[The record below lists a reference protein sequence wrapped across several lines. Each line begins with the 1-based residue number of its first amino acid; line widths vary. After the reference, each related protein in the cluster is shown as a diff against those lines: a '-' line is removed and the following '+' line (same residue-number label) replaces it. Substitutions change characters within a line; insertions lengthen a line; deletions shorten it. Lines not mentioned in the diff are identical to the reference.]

1 MPKKHP
7 PKSVTSNGRVTEF
20 AFLPKLASG
29 QTIEIHYSTDVANDD
44 FLQVQR
50 IVVNTVSGGVPSL
63 PSFHEP
69 GSNTFEAY
77 RKDPEFQDALITHI
91 GKTKNDIINQGT
103 NALLDAVEAAG
114 KSGNAILFRDAPV
127 NTSSNPTQPPISGIG
142 TNITSPTVKTPT
154 ANPVVFPSQ
163 IGVGVTDNQEF
174 IQSIN
179 NKDTKYISL
188 KYPFDAAYGNGQDHL
203 VIEQFTYRPPQES
216 QLRTQEDLFRK
227 SGGSNKSKKSKS
239 EVTPLIDFIKR
250 GVRRN
255 SNLRDFLGV
264 VKLPIPNNL
273 SLSNGVDWGD
283 KKANPVEM
291 GAFFSAMNIAGPIVG
306 GNLGE
311 AARMFG
317 KGIGDLFGAVGAK
330 TFSPDNPGGL
340 ALSAFISQYA
350 LGKLGINVDPAQ
362 FIARGTGNTVNPNL
376 ELLFSG
382 PKLRSFAFK
391 FILAPNEEKEAS
403 ECRRILRFFKQGMAA
418 KRGSANTLFLGSPNV
433 FRLRYLTKENE
444 IIRGLPRYKICALTS
459 CDIDYAPG
467 QTYQSYDDSKA
478 GSQPVMMSLT
488 LNFTELTPLFST
500 DYLQSGLEFS
510 DNQDLF
516 SRAGGMGTLDPIT
529 SEDVGF

>member
-7 PKSVTSNGRVTEF
+7 PKSVTSNGTTS
-20 AFLPKLASG
+20 ALAYLPKLASG
-29 QTIEIHYSTDVANDD
+29 QTIGIYYSTDVANDD
-44 FLQVQR
+44 FLEVQR
-50 IVVNTVSGGVPSL
+50 IVVTNALTGVPT
-63 PSFHEP
+63 FHDP
-69 GSNTFEAY
+69 GTATFKAY
-77 RKDPEFQDALITHI
+77 QADPDFQNALITHI
-91 GKTKNDIINQGT
+91 GKTKSDIINQGT
-103 NALLDAVEAAG
+103 NAFLDAAQAAG
-114 KSGNAILFRDAPV
+114 RSGNAHVFRDAPV
-127 NTSSNPTQPPISGIG
+127 NTNSNPLQPPITGIG
-142 TNITSPTVKTPT
+142 TNVTPPTVATTT
-154 ANPVVFPSQ
+154 ANPVVFPTQ

-203 VIEQFTYRPPQES
+203 VIEQFTYRPPQED
-216 QLRTQEDLFRK
+216 QLRT
-227 SGGSNKSKKSKS
+227 SGGSSSS
-239 EVTPLIDFIKR
+239 GASQVTPLIDFINK

-264 VKLPIPNNL
+264 VRLPIPNNL

-291 GAFFSAMNIAGPIVG
+291 GAFFSAMNMAGPIVG

-311 AARMFG
+311 AAKMFAG
-317 KGIGDLFGAVGAK
+317 GIGDLFKSVAGGS
-330 TFSPDNPGGL
+330 FSPDQPGGL

-362 FIARGTGNTVNPNL
+362 FIARGTGNTINPNL

-391 FILAPNEEKEAS
+391 FVLAPNEEKEAS

>member
-7 PKSVTSNGRVTEF
+7 PKSVTSNGTVT
-20 AFLPKLASG
+20 ALAYLPQLVGGK
-29 QTIEIHYSTDVANDD
+29 TIGIYYSTDVANDD
-44 FLQVQR
+44 FLEVQR
-50 IVVNTVSGGVPSL
+50 IVVTDALTGVPS
-63 PSFHEP
+63 FHDP
-69 GSNTFEAY
+69 GTATFKSY
-77 RKDPEFQDALITHI
+77 QSDPDFQNALITHI
-91 GKTKNDIINQGT
+91 GKTKADIISQGT
-103 NALLDAVEAAG
+103 NAFFEAAAAANR
-114 KSGNAILFRDAPV
+114 SGNGATFRDAPV
-127 NTSSNPTQPPISGIG
+127 NTESNVLEPPIAGIG
-142 TNITSPTVKTPT
+142 TTVTKPNVSTASTAPT
-154 ANPVVFPSQ
+154 ASIVFPTQ
-163 IGVGVTDNQEF
+163 IGVGGTDNQEF

-203 VIEQFTYRPPQES
+203 VIEQFTYRPPQEN
-216 QLRTQEDLFRK
+216 QLRT
-227 SGGSNKSKKSKS
+227 SGGSSTDED
-239 EVTPLIDFIKR
+239 EVTPLIDFINR

-264 VKLPIPNNL
+264 VRLPIPNNL

-311 AARMFG
+311 AAKMFAG
-317 KGIGDLFGAVGAK
+317 GIGDLFGAVANGK
-330 TFSPDNPGGL
+330 FSPNEPGGL

-391 FILAPNEEKEAS
+391 FVLAPNEEKEAS

-433 FRLRYLTKENE
+433 FRLRYLTKQNE

-467 QTYQSYDDSKA
+467 QTYQSYDDSRA

-500 DYLQSGLEFS
+500 DYLKSGLEFS

-516 SRAGGMGTLDPIT
+516 SRSGGMGTLDPIT

>member
-7 PKSVTSNGRVTEF
+7 PKSVTSNGTVT
-20 AFLPKLASG
+20 ALAYLPKLASG
-29 QTIEIHYSTDVANDD
+29 QSIGIYYSTDVANDD

-50 IVVNTVSGGVPSL
+50 IVVTNATGF

-69 GSNTFEAY
+69 GSNTFQAY
-77 RKDPEFQDALITHI
+77 LKDPDFQNALITHI
-91 GKTKNDIINQGT
+91 GKTKVDIANQGT
-103 NALLDAVEAAG
+103 NAFFEAAAAANR
-114 KSGNAILFRDAPV
+114 SGNGHVFSGTPA
-127 NTSSNPTQPPISGIG
+127 NTNSNPLQPPIAGIG
-142 TNITSPTVKTPT
+142 TNITKPTVKTTT
-154 ANPVVFPSQ
+154 ANPVATSVFPTQ
-163 IGVGVTDNQEF
+163 IGVGATDNQEF

-179 NKDTKYISL
+179 NKNTEYISL

-203 VIEQFTYRPPQES
+203 VIEQFTYRPPQEN
-216 QLRTQEDLFRK
+216 QLRT
-227 SGGSNKSKKSKS
+227 SGGSSKKGE
-239 EVTPLIDFIKR
+239 EVTPLIDFINK

-264 VKLPIPNNL
+264 VRLPIPNNL

-291 GAFFSAMNIAGPIVG
+291 GAFFSAMNIAAPIVG

-311 AARMFG
+311 AAKMFAG
-317 KGIGDLFGAVGAK
+317 GIGDLFGAITGK
-330 TFSPDNPGGL
+330 KFSPDQPGGL

-391 FILAPNEEKEAS
+391 FVLAPNEEKEAS

-529 SEDVGF
+529 PEDVGF